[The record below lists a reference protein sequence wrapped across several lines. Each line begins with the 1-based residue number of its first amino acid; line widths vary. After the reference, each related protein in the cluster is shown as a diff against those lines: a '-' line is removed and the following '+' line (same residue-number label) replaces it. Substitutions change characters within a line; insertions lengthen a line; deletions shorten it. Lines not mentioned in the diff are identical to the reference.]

1 MDIQEAWEKALK
13 NTEIIRSRV
22 QALMTF
28 KDTSVPYILL
38 SASNVNI
45 GDTVVRKGEV
55 VVERPSLILPPHM
68 PRLDGFDLQEEQFA
82 ENYLINFLL
91 VRGIQLPSLRYNNTT
106 NSLEIFEGELGRA
119 VVYYQDQ
126 LQRMENVNAGLISGP
141 EDVWQFSIL
150 IYCCAQVAK
159 NAEADI
165 RRLLEQYRKKK

>member
-38 SASNVNI
+38 SASNVNV

-106 NSLEIFEGELGRA
+106 NSLEIFEGELGKA
-119 VVYYQDQ
+119 VAYYQDQ

-150 IYCCAQVAK
+150 IYCCSQVAK

-165 RRLLEQYRKKK
+165 RRLLEQHRKKK